1 MERFKKNPILE
12 PLAEHPWES
21 RMVFNAGA
29 VYEAG
34 RVHILYR
41 AIGDDGVSRLGYA
54 SSTDGYEIDERLPF
68 PVFEPSISEEGDG
81 CEDPRMTFLEGQYFM
96 CYTALRDRVSGPY
109 QVSMTSIA
117 VDDFTNKRWKWG
129 NRWLPFSGIQNKD
142 AALFPRKI
150 NGKYLLLHRIEPD
163 ICVAY
168 SDDLMK
174 WCNVGAIVRP
184 ERDRWDSLKVGIAG
198 PPIEIDEGWL
208 LIYHG
213 VDFNNVYRLGSILLD
228 KNNPEKVIY
237 RSQKPILEPVE
248 EYERYGAVPNVVFS
262 CGAVKI
268 DDQILIYYGGADSV
282 LCVANYSINELTH
295 EEIEILTRSS

>member
-1 MERFKKNPILE
+1 MQRYKDNPILK
-12 PLAEHPWES
+12 PLAEHSWES
-21 RMVFNAGA
+21 RMVFNASA
-29 VYEAG
+29 VYEDG

-41 AIGDDGVSRLGYA
+41 ATGEDGVSRLGYA
-54 SSTDGYEIDERLPF
+54 SSTDGFKIDERLPF

-81 CEDPRMTFLEGQYFM
+81 CEDPRMTAIEEKYFM

-109 QVSMTSIA
+109 QISMTSIS

-168 SDDLMK
+168 SDDLTN
-174 WCNVGAIVRP
+174 WCNSRAIIRP
-184 ERDRWDSLKVGIAG
+184 RRDKWDSVKVGIAG
-198 PPIEIDEGWL
+198 PPLEIDEGWL

-213 VDFNNVYRLGSILLD
+213 MDFNKVYRLGSILLD
-228 KNNPEKVIY
+228 KNNPETVIR
-237 RSQKPILEPVE
+237 RSEKPILEPVE

-268 DDQILIYYGGADSV
+268 DDEVLVYYGGADSV
-282 LCVANYSINELTH
+282 LCVANYDINEL
-295 EEIEILTRSS
+295 IP